1 MFVIFGIGGRN
12 SFRRAFEVGQSK
24 RKCATVSCG
33 HGQRGHIESVITPIF
48 LRCELRGACWDLSRK
63 MVTCF
68 LLFSEFMGSFGLGFV
83 M

>member
-12 SFRRAFEVGQSK
+12 SFRRAFRVGQSK
-24 RKCATVSCG
+24 RKCATVSSG
-33 HGQRGHIESVITPIF
+33 HGQRGHLESVTTPIL

-63 MVTCF
+63 MNTCSF
-68 LLFSEFMGSFGLGFV
+68 LFSEFMWSFGFGVV